1 LRGSETQVKYIK
13 KLIAPIIVAVIIVI
27 YFVFILT
34 ITVLQS
40 MPIPGKILAVIIP
53 LALIGIIIFVLIE
66 RIKEIRSGEY
76 DDLSKY

>member
-1 LRGSETQVKYIK
+1 MK

>member
-1 LRGSETQVKYIK
+1 VKYIK
-13 KLIAPIIVAVIIVI
+13 KLIATIIVAVIIVI

>member
-1 LRGSETQVKYIK
+1 MKYIK

>member
-1 LRGSETQVKYIK
+1 MKYIK
-13 KLIAPIIVAVIIVI
+13 KLIAPIIVAIIIVI

-40 MPIPGKILAVIIP
+40 MPIPGKLLAVIIP

-66 RIKEIRSGEY
+66 RIREIRSGEY

>member
-1 LRGSETQVKYIK
+1 MKYIK
-13 KLIAPIIVAVIIVI
+13 KLIAPIIVAIIIVM

-40 MPIPGKILAVIIP
+40 MPIPGKLLAVIIP

>member
-1 LRGSETQVKYIK
+1 
-13 KLIAPIIVAVIIVI
+13 
-27 YFVFILT
+27 
-34 ITVLQS
+34 